1 LGKQEVIMENPKE
14 LKKIAH
20 AYYKSP
26 KVLKKGNMIII
37 QTERGR
43 MELEAGEYDIFD
55 KRNKLLGGGDY
66 DDVMEAFD
74 EMTDLLGVSKVRESK
89 EITSFQEQFV
99 RIGGKIN

>member
-1 LGKQEVIMENPKE
+1 MENPKE

>member
-1 LGKQEVIMENPKE
+1 MENPNE
-14 LKKIAH
+14 LKKIAN

-26 KVLKKGNMIII
+26 KVLKKGKMIII

-55 KRNKLLGGGDY
+55 KRNNLLGGGDY

-74 EMTDLLGVSKVRESK
+74 EMTDLLGVSKVKESK

-99 RIGGKIN
+99 RIGGIIA